1 MLRSFCL
8 FLILLPLASLA
19 LVVAQPAPPE
29 ATAQNRDDR
38 PRGEADAGPRG
49 NGEGRRGDREGR
61 GRRGNG
67 GRGGRDGGEDRPGGS
82 GGPPSS
88 TTSPRPSAS
97 TSGGSL
103 TTEDYV
109 RDLIRKHDK
118 NGDTMLQADEQ
129 SGLKGKPA
137 EADQNKDGVI
147 TAEEMVAT
155 LSTSAPAAAAAT
167 GSGGSAAPSGGG
179 GESKNG
185 GERREDK
192 AGATATTRVYT
203 ALTGKNAKDAT
214 KDAEAKRRTY
224 RFTPAGERLPA
235 TGLPSWFKTRD
246 ANGDGQ
252 VAMSEYSR
260 SWSKRM
266 VDEFGRYDLNG
277 DGVVTARE
285 AAGKQE

>member
-1 MLRSFCL
+1 MLRNLFS

-19 LVVAQPAPPE
+19 LVVARPALPE

-38 PRGEADAGPRG
+38 PPGDADAGPRG
-49 NGEGRRGDREGR
+49 NGEGRRGDRQGR
-61 GRRGNG
+61 GWRRNG
-67 GRGGRDGGEDRPGGS
+67 GRGGRDGGEERPGGS

-88 TTSPRPSAS
+88 TNSPRPAAS
-97 TSGGSL
+97 TGGGNL

-129 SGLKGKPA
+129 SGLRGKPA
-137 EADQNKDGVI
+137 ESDQNKDGVI
-147 TAEEMVAT
+147 TADEMVAT
-155 LSTSAPAAAAAT
+155 LSTSTPAAAAAT
-167 GSGGSAAPSGGG
+167 GSGGSAAPGGG
-179 GESKNG
+179 GESKSG
-185 GERREDK
+185 GDRRDGK

-203 ALTGKNAKDAT
+203 ALTGKDAT
-214 KDAEAKRRTY
+214 KDAADKRRTY

-246 ANGDGQ
+246 ADGDGQ

-260 SWSKRM
+260 SWSKRT

-277 DGVVTARE
+277 DGVITARE
-285 AAGKQE
+285 AAGK